1 MPQELGL
8 KPWALD
14 FTPGPGGNIDWPNQ
28 PHNGAGL
35 QYPANHW
42 DPALVAGL
50 AAVEFAGQ
58 VAQWQGL
65 DNQVGA
71 NELRRDGNTAAHQAV
86 IQSGLTQIYQVKH
99 DKLERYPPDLARPA
113 HAPP

>member
-58 VAQWQGL
+58 AAQWQGL
-65 DNQVGA
+65 DNQLGP
-71 NELRRDGNTAAHQAV
+71 NELGWNGNTAAHEAV
-86 IQSGLTQIYQVKH
+86 IQGELTQIYQLMI
-99 DKLERYPPDLARPA
+99 DDRER
-113 HAPP
+113 